1 MTAYVVQGA
10 NPPPRVCDHTNFRA
24 GLFRL
29 HDYYIATISTFQ
41 YNYRIFLNFV
51 NLHSFGVLRLL
62 RFYKK
67 ELSYL
72 FWNNFVSLCNGK
84 GVSPNA
90 VGKALGISS
99 GSISWWKKGRIP
111 HDSTLQKLADYF
123 GVSVDYLLGETNF
136 RSRFADAEFSSEF
149 FGEDQRKRGVKIP
162 VFGNVAAGIPIEA
175 IEDIED
181 YEEIPEEMARGG
193 EYFALRIK
201 GDSMM
206 PRIIEGDVIIVRK
219 QPAVESGD
227 LAVVLVNGSDATC
240 KKVVIGKSELS
251 LISFNPVYEP
261 MTFTKKEVRDLPVS
275 ILGKVVELRGK
286 F

>member
-1 MTAYVVQGA
+1 MFWE
-10 NPPPRVCDHTNFRA
+10 NFIR
-24 GLFRL
+24 
-29 HDYYIATISTFQ
+29 
-41 YNYRIFLNFV
+41 
-51 NLHSFGVLRLL
+51 
-62 RFYKK
+62 
-67 ELSYL
+67 
-72 FWNNFVSLCNGK
+72 LCNERNTK
-84 GVSPNA
+84 PNNVA
-90 VGKALGISS
+90 KALGIPS
-99 GSISWWKKGRIP
+99 GSVTDWKNGRTP
-111 HDSTLQKLADYF
+111 RSTTAQKLADYF

-136 RSRFADAEFSSEF
+136 RSRFADAEFSSEL
-149 FGEDQRKRGVKIP
+149 FGADQRKRGVKVP

-175 IEDIED
+175 IENIED
-181 YEEIPEEMARGG
+181 YEEIPEEMARDG

-206 PRIIEGDVIIVRK
+206 PRILEGDVIIVRK